1 MPACFKI
8 VWEIWRT
15 ELQQEMMFI
24 APYTIYVTLDHNNL
38 YLHLL
43 GTHERGE
50 ELQLRAGQLS
60 VRIQGPQRDGGRR
73 RAAKV
78 HPEEDEHQQQH

>member
-1 MPACFKI
+1 M
-8 VWEIWRT
+8 
-15 ELQQEMMFI
+15 
-24 APYTIYVTLDHNNL
+24 APYTIYVKLDHNNL

-60 VRIQGPQRDGGRR
+60 VRSQGSQRDSHSSQ
-73 RAAKV
+73 V
-78 HPEEDEHQQQH
+78 HPKKEQYRDSIQLNFNRLFNIFFNRGLGIHCVHV